1 MLASLSAF
9 YPTVDVLHSGW
20 MTKRRERNVHSPKSI
35 MTYWKRHFFVFLTSG
50 DLLYFRDDTLGELQG
65 RVDVRHA
72 PTVRVT
78 GEQLIE
84 GRKKDGGMFKFGKM
98 PAFERE
104 TCLIWIAT
112 PPSKM
117 FVLKLEDD
125 HDESGSGVG
134 GGSKAGL
141 GSSGVGVTT
150 RKAELTP
157 SSKKWLQ
164 LLLQGHAETKY
175 TQLEKCIATGKYG
188 LTTEVSAWS

>member
-1 MLASLSAF
+1 
-9 YPTVDVLHSGW
+9 
-20 MTKRRERNVHSPKSI
+20 

-50 DLLYFRDDTLGELQG
+50 DLLYFRDDTLSELQG

-78 GEQLIE
+78 GEQLME
-84 GRKKDGGMFKFGKM
+84 ERKKDGGMFKFGKM
-98 PAFERE
+98 PALERE

-125 HDESGSGVG
+125 HDESGCGTG
-134 GGSKAGL
+134 GKAGL
-141 GSSGVGVTT
+141 GASGVGVTT

-175 TQLEKCIATGKYG
+175 TQLEKCIATGKYA
-188 LTTEVSAWS
+188 LTTEVSRMLG